1 MPVVD
6 LGEGEGEPRVLYP
19 LGEKK
24 KRNHGKKKSQQ
35 SKQPPPPLPHLAQGL
50 DLPLHV
56 TIKKRARHNGK
67 SLAD

>member
-1 MPVVD
+1 MPVVG
-6 LGEGEGEPRVLYP
+6 LGEGEGEPRILYP

-24 KRNHGKKKSQQ
+24 KKSQKEEKPAEQ
-35 SKQPPPPLPHLAQGL
+35 ATPPLPHLAQGL